1 MSSPNPVTVE
11 SGSDERWTF
20 LRDVVVFQL
29 KMFLDNIRDF
39 ALMPVSLVAALID
52 LIFKGKRHGS
62 LFYQVLRWG
71 AHSEEVIDVY
81 SAIEAHERPSV
92 NPNYT
97 VDAVIARLEGVL
109 VRECE
114 KGGTRREYQSRD
126 GPGDRSNP
134 NRNERAARSSEGSGG
149 ASGEEIPQQARPR
162 AARLR
167 FRELVHLC
175 PLFMF
180 SYDRIRSAD

>member
-1 MSSPNPVTVE
+1 MSSPNRLIVE
-11 SGSDERWTF
+11 SGSNERWKF

-29 KMFLDNIRDF
+29 KMFLDNVRDF
-39 ALMPVSLVAALID
+39 ALMPISLFAALID
-52 LIFKGKRHGS
+52 LVFKGKGHGS

-81 SAIEAHERPSV
+81 SAIEAHERPRV

-114 KGGTRREYQSRD
+114 KGGTAASISRY

-134 NRNERAARSSEGSGG
+134 NRNERATRPSEGSGG
-149 ASGEEIPQQARPR
+149 ASGEEIPQQAQPR

-180 SYDRIRSAD
+180 AYDRISSAD